1 MTSRRVAA
9 AGHPEPGRRWLE
21 RACSGFG
28 PAAAAAVVGLERQ
41 TVALLE

>member
-21 RACSGFG
+21 GACSGFG
-28 PAAAAAVVGLERQ
+28 PAAAAVGLERQ